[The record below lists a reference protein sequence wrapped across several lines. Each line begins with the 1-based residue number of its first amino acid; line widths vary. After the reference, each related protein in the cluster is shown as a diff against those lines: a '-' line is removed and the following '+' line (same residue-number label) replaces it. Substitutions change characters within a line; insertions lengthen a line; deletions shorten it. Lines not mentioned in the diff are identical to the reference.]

1 MARRPSVCG
10 GVASWAGHSAA
21 GQAATPPV
29 RGSPGASSLGGEG
42 TRAPRHARPLRPGR
56 RGPTLARPGVRPR
69 LGLRKLGE
77 GDAGC
82 HWPRAAARQ
91 KRPLGLHAGSPPPG
105 EDRWG
110 TRPRRCRRGGH
121 PGPGHCPRVEGG
133 QGKTSEP
140 GWAGRT
146 RSVGT
151 SLGAG
156 CLPPQPH
163 PPHWPL
169 RGRGTG
175 RRAASIPWG
184 RLCGWEGRPSCWVG
198 STQRGAPRWADSGAH
213 GNLAAR
219 VGLSVW

>member
-1 MARRPSVCG
+1 MLVDGAVG
-10 GVASWAGHSAA
+10 
-21 GQAATPPV
+21 
-29 RGSPGASSLGGEG
+29 RGSAPQCLWGGGLVGWPQRCGPGCNASGAGLAW
-42 TRAPRHARPLRPGR
+42 RLLAGR
-56 RGPTLARPGVRPR
+56 RGDQGTPTRPSPQARAAQLHAGTAGGPPSSGSEEAGGGVTRR
-69 LGLRKLGE
+69 
-77 GDAGC
+77 C

-91 KRPLGLHAGSPPPG
+91 KRPPGLHAGSPPPG

-121 PGPGHCPRVEGG
+121 PGPGHCPRIEGG

-175 RRAASIPWG
+175 GDARPPSPGAGCAARRSARPAGWG
-184 RLCGWEGRPSCWVG
+184 PPSV
-198 STQRGAPRWADSGAH
+198 APRAGQTAVLM
-213 GNLAAR
+213 GT
-219 VGLSVW
+219 